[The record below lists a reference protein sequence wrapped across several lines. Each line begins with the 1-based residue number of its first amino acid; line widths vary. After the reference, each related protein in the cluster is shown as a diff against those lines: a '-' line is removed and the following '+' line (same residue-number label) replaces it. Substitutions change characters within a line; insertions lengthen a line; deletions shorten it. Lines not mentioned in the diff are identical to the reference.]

1 MVARLL
7 AEAPARH
14 FGLYPQKGAIRIG
27 TDADFAIAERGSWKI
42 DEARQHSER
51 AAWSPYH
58 GLPVS
63 LRIAA
68 TYLRGRRILDG
79 ERVIARPGDGRFLR
93 LAGAP
98 RRAEPEARAR
108 ASA

>member
-1 MVARLL
+1 VARLL

-27 TDADFAIAERGSWKI
+27 ADADFAVAERGSWKI

-51 AAWSPYH
+51 APWSPYH
-58 GLPVS
+58 GLPIS

-68 TYLRGRRILDG
+68 TYLRGRKIFDG
-79 ERVIARPGDGRFLR
+79 EQVIARPGDGRFLR
-93 LAGAP
+93 PGGAP
-98 RRAEPEARAR
+98 PRAAPEARAR